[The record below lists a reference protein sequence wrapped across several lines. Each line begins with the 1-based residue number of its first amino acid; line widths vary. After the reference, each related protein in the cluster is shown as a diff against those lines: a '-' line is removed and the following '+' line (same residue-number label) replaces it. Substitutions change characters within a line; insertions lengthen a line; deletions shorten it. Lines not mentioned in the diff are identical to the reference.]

1 MNPKSPSSTFA
12 VVVNDDPTQLNV
24 LSGLIRKAGLEP
36 CAFTSA
42 EAALTEMS
50 DWSGTKTMDHKA
62 LPALIVTD
70 LYMPG
75 IDGWRFC
82 RLLRSAEYAVLN
94 QIPILVVSATFAGG
108 EADRIADDLG
118 AEAFLPSPVDG
129 KQFLKQV
136 EAILSGKRERIPLRV
151 LIVEDSQT
159 LSELLQKA
167 FNSQGYQADTAFTI
181 QAARDAFWKTAY
193 DVALLDYHLPDG
205 AGDTLLDAFR
215 VQRPDCVCL
224 MMTTDTGPELAL
236 DWMKRGA
243 AAYLLKPFQP
253 GYLIELCARARRER
267 ALLHVQDLLELRTRE
282 LRESKEKYRI
292 LLEESPDPIFS
303 FSPEG
308 HYTYVNQSFAR
319 GVGKPVEDII
329 GKRIW
334 DIFSKEEADKRFASL
349 NQVFQTGEEK
359 VIEVTVPRAD
369 HDCFY
374 MTTITPIKDAAGNV
388 VSAICSSKNIT
399 ERKLAEQERSL
410 SLQRTQ
416 ALLQLNQMAE
426 ATQQE
431 VTDFALEEAVRLTQ
445 SAIGYL
451 AFLNDD
457 ESVLTMHSWSNSAM
471 AECSIADKPIIYP
484 VETTGL
490 WGEAVRQRRPVITN
504 DYAAAG
510 SLKKGY
516 PEGHV
521 VVKSHMNI
529 PVFVGSRIVLVA
541 GVGNKAKGYNQ
552 DDVQQLTLLMEGMWR
567 LIERKQAEAEL
578 LREQL
583 HMKTLLDSLPGIF
596 YLYSYPALRLV
607 RWNKNHETLLGFGPG
622 EIKDRPI
629 LEWHIPEAKDA
640 VIKAVEV
647 VMEKGQNMI
656 ESPLLTKGG
665 DLIPFLLTGVK
676 LEVPGQSYL
685 MGVGID
691 ISERNRAV
699 EALRESEKK
708 YRLIAENTADLISIL
723 DMNLRFTY
731 VSPASMRLR
740 GFTVEEAMAQ
750 TLEQALTPES
760 MKIAFSVFEEEMLLE
775 ASGTADPDRTLTLE
789 LEEYKKDGSTAWME
803 VSLSFLRDKDR
814 KPVEI
819 LIVSRDITDRKR
831 AEVGLRESEEKFRLT
846 YSSSP
851 DAVNIN
857 RLEDGLYVDINEGF
871 TRATGYTRE
880 EVIGRTSLEMNIWH
894 DPADRQKLVQGLQ
907 EKGYYE
913 NLEAQ
918 FRRKDGSLITALMS
932 ARVISLKGV
941 LHIIS
946 ITRDITESKVIEAK
960 LQQAQ
965 KFDAIGTLAGG
976 IAHDFNNLLMGI
988 QGRAS
993 LISWD
998 LELSHPHREH
1008 IHAIEEYIR
1017 SATSLTQQLLG
1028 FAKGGKYE
1036 VTPVDMNEL
1045 VHGSSVM
1052 FGRTKKEIRIHTKC
1066 QKSPLVVE
1074 ADRGQI
1080 EQVLLNMY
1088 VNAWQAMPSE
1098 GGELYLETKIVT
1110 LDQAYCKP
1118 HQTEPGPYV
1127 KVSITDTGTG
1137 MDEATRLRIF
1147 DPFFTTKERGRGTG
1161 LGLASAYGIIK
1172 NHNGMITVYS
1182 EIGHGSTFN
1191 IYLPLSNRE
1200 AHREAP
1206 REAGPVKGSE
1216 TILLVDD
1223 EELIIDVGQAMLERL
1238 GYRVVVCRG
1247 GKEAIRV
1254 ITDMGNEIELVI
1266 LDMIMPGMDGG
1277 TTFDRIREIQPE
1289 MPVILSSGYAINGKA
1304 SEIMRR
1310 GCNGFIQKPYN
1321 ISELSNKIHNVL
1333 YERKN

>member
-1 MNPKSPSSTFA
+1 MNPKSLSSTFA

-62 LPALIVTD
+62 LPAFIVTD

-167 FNSQGYQADTAFTI
+167 FNSQGYQADAAFTV

-243 AAYLLKPFQP
+243 AAYLQKPFQP

-308 HYTYVNQSFAR
+308 HYMYVNQSFAK

-349 NQVFQTGEEK
+349 NQVFQTGKEK

-369 HDCFY
+369 HDYFY
-374 MTTITPIKDAAGNV
+374 MTTITPIKDTAGNV

-399 ERKLAEQERSL
+399 ERK
-410 SLQRTQ
+410 
-416 ALLQLNQMAE
+416 
-426 ATQQE
+426 
-431 VTDFALEEAVRLTQ
+431 
-445 SAIGYL
+445 
-451 AFLNDD
+451 
-457 ESVLTMHSWSNSAM
+457 
-471 AECSIADKPIIYP
+471 
-484 VETTGL
+484 
-490 WGEAVRQRRPVITN
+490 
-504 DYAAAG
+504 
-510 SLKKGY
+510 
-516 PEGHV
+516 
-521 VVKSHMNI
+521 
-529 PVFVGSRIVLVA
+529 
-541 GVGNKAKGYNQ
+541 
-552 DDVQQLTLLMEGMWR
+552 
-567 LIERKQAEAEL
+567 
-578 LREQL
+578 
-583 HMKTLLDSLPGIF
+583 
-596 YLYSYPALRLV
+596 
-607 RWNKNHETLLGFGPG
+607 
-622 EIKDRPI
+622 
-629 LEWHIPEAKDA
+629 
-640 VIKAVEV
+640 
-647 VMEKGQNMI
+647 
-656 ESPLLTKGG
+656 
-665 DLIPFLLTGVK
+665 
-676 LEVPGQSYL
+676 
-685 MGVGID
+685 
-691 ISERNRAV
+691 
-699 EALRESEKK
+699 
-708 YRLIAENTADLISIL
+708 
-723 DMNLRFTY
+723 
-731 VSPASMRLR
+731 
-740 GFTVEEAMAQ
+740 
-750 TLEQALTPES
+750 
-760 MKIAFSVFEEEMLLE
+760 
-775 ASGTADPDRTLTLE
+775 
-789 LEEYKKDGSTAWME
+789 
-803 VSLSFLRDKDR
+803 
-814 KPVEI
+814 
-819 LIVSRDITDRKR
+819 R
-831 AEVGLRESEEKFRLT
+831 AEVALRESEEKFRLT

-871 TRATGYTRE
+871 IRATGYTRE

-918 FRRKDGSLITALMS
+918 FQRKDGSLITALMS
-932 ARVISLKGV
+932 ARVISLQGV
-941 LHIIS
+941 LHILS

-988 QGRAS
+988 QGRTS

-1017 SATSLTQQLLG
+1017 SATNLTQQLLG

-1045 VHGSSVM
+1045 VHGSSFM

-1110 LDQAYCKP
+1110 LDQTYCKP
-1118 HQTEPGPYV
+1118 HQTEPGHYV

-1206 REAGPVKGSE
+1206 REAGPIKGSE

-1254 ITDMGNEIELVI
+1254 ITDMGKEIELVI

-1333 YERKN
+1333 YERKK